1 MVARISIS
9 LSDLTLIKVDNQA
22 NKRGLSRS
30 AWIANAVEST
40 ISGENQIG
48 EELHNTKLALNKA
61 ETDIMQLN
69 RQISNLNNQLQE
81 KDKTIESSAREINLL
96 QIQLKNADDNLQSAR
111 QDKTNFELTM
121 KTKQS
126 EVEFLRSHI
135 AQLTQSISQLA
146 LPPSQEEVK
155 YKRWWR
161 FWKR

>member
-1 MVARISIS
+1 M
-9 LSDLTLIKVDNQA
+9 DNQA

-30 AWIANAVEST
+30 AWIAEAIEST

-48 EELHNTKLALNKA
+48 EELHSTKLALNKA

-146 LPPSQEEVK
+146 LPPSQEEARSK
-155 YKRWWR
+155 HWWR
-161 FWKR
+161 FWK

>member
-1 MVARISIS
+1 M
-9 LSDLTLIKVDNQA
+9 DNQA

-30 AWIANAVEST
+30 AWIAEAIEST

-48 EELHNTKLALNKA
+48 EELHSTKLALNKA

-69 RQISNLNNQLQE
+69 RQIANLNNQLQE

-146 LPPSQEEVK
+146 LPPSQEEARSK
-155 YKRWWR
+155 HWWR
-161 FWKR
+161 FWK

>member
-30 AWIANAVEST
+30 AWIAEAIEST

-48 EELHNTKLALNKA
+48 EELHSTKLALNKA

-146 LPPSQEEVK
+146 LPPSQEEARSK
-155 YKRWWR
+155 HWWR
-161 FWKR
+161 FWK

>member
-1 MVARISIS
+1 VVARISIS

-48 EELHNTKLALNKA
+48 EELHSTKLALNKA

-69 RQISNLNNQLQE
+69 RQIANLNNQLQE

-146 LPPSQEEVK
+146 LPPSQEEARSK
-155 YKRWWR
+155 HWWR
-161 FWKR
+161 FWK

>member
-30 AWIANAVEST
+30 AWIAEAIEST

-121 KTKQS
+121 KTKQG

-135 AQLTQSISQLA
+135 AQLAQSISQLA
-146 LPPSQEEVK
+146 LPPSQEEARS
-155 YKRWWR
+155 KRWWR
-161 FWKR
+161 FWK

>member
-1 MVARISIS
+1 M
-9 LSDLTLIKVDNQA
+9 DNQA

-30 AWIANAVEST
+30 AWIAEAIEST

-121 KTKQS
+121 KTKQG

-135 AQLTQSISQLA
+135 AQLTQSLSQLA
-146 LPPSQEEVK
+146 LPPSQEEARSK
-155 YKRWWR
+155 HWWR
-161 FWKR
+161 FWK